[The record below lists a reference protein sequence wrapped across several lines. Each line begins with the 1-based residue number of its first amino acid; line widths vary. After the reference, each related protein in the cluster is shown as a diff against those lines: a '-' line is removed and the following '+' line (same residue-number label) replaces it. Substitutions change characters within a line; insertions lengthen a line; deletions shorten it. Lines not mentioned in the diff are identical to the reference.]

1 MKQPLKYVNFYKRSL
16 AGGVMRGMS
25 LDGELRVALSDPLE
39 SGYYITPMFD
49 TMDPG
54 SSYNRLVVDAESAG
68 VKVEILVGA
77 TDYGSVFIDDKEVSL
92 ENYFADGRVPYE
104 EKAAALRALSSV
116 RAVNERDIL
125 LHELAG
131 RYVWV
136 MVAVFPMG
144 EGSFVLNGLRLEFPK
159 YSFTEYFP
167 EIYQDNVFFDKF
179 IAVFQSMYLDVER
192 RVDDIPRLLDYE
204 TTPEENVAYLADWLG
219 IDNPGGV
226 YTDGQLR
233 KLIRDNDIYQGA
245 KGTRAA
251 LEKIIEM
258 TTGIR
263 PRIVEYFQWSKLTKN
278 EPQRELMNHL
288 YGGTSNDFCVILD
301 LTGLDAPLPIDRE
314 SLEKIVESYS
324 VIGTGH
330 RIVFLRRCSHTDMHC
345 YLDVNG
351 CLSTPET
358 ASVDG
363 VMLGSHI
370 TVG

>member
-16 AGGVMRGMS
+16 ARGTMRGMTCGGD
-25 LDGELRVALSDPLE
+25 LCVTLSNPLGN
-39 SGYYITPMFD
+39 GYYITPMFD
-49 TMDPG
+49 TMDG
-54 SSYNRLVVDAESAG
+54 ESSYNRLVVDADFENA
-68 VKVEILVGA
+68 KVEILVGA
-77 TDYGSVFIDDKEVSL
+77 TDYGSVFINDKEVSL
-92 ENYFADGRVPYE
+92 EKYFADTRVPYE
-104 EKAAALRALSSV
+104 EKAETLRALSSV
-116 RAVNERDIL
+116 RAVNEKDIL
-125 LHELAG
+125 LHDLSG

-136 MVAVFPMG
+136 MAAVFPMG
-144 EGSFVLNGLRLEFPK
+144 EGSFLLRGLRLEFPK
-159 YSFTEYFP
+159 SSFTEYFP
-167 EIYQDNVFFDKF
+167 EIYQDNAFFDKF

-192 RVDDIPRLLDYE
+192 RVDDIPHLLDYE
-204 TTPEENVAYLADWLG
+204 TTPDENVAYLADWLG

-226 YTDGQLR
+226 YTNDQLR
-233 KLIRDNDIYQGA
+233 RLIRDNDIYQGA

-263 PRIVEYFQWSKLTKN
+263 PRIVEYFQWSRLTKD
-278 EPQRELMNHL
+278 ESQRELMNHL

-301 LTGLDAPLPIDRE
+301 LTGLDKPLPIDKE
-314 SLEKIVESYS
+314 SLEKIVDSYS
-324 VIGTGH
+324 VIGIGH

-345 YLDVNG
+345 YLDVNS